1 MVLVWCKQK
10 TSGRA
15 YHLHSMSWDSRSGK
29 IWRQAYVFFANMYVY
44 RYKYTTYME
53 RYIKVIVNNF
63 HGIHPFETNRS
74 KYMIL
79 YIIQTKYTLNSY
91 DSMLPS
97 HHPITQFCT
106 QFLWPRFRRRTH
118 IGGFCIC
125 PRCAM
130 SAKMSVFHT
139 GHVGPMMRKTH
150 GFLFKAWW
158 CLKQRCKQLCHENCH
173 KLCVFQNHLHF
184 LCIYIII

>member
-1 MVLVWCKQK
+1 MAGHTIFTACLEIRGVVK
-10 TSGRA
+10 SGVK
-15 YHLHSMSWDSRSGK
+15 HM
-29 IWRQAYVFFANMYVY
+29 FFLQICMY

-139 GHVGPMMRKTH
+139 GHVGPMMRKIH

>member
-1 MVLVWCKQK
+1 MAWHTIFTACLEIRGVVK
-10 TSGRA
+10 SGVKHMLFLQICM
-15 YHLHSMSWDSRSGK
+15 YIDISTLH
-29 IWRQAYVFFANMYVY
+29 
-44 RYKYTTYME
+44 ME

-63 HGIHPFETNRS
+63 LGIHPFETNRS

-97 HHPITQFCT
+97 HHPITQFRT

-139 GHVGPMMRKTH
+139 GHVGPYTGLWWEKHMVFWC
-150 GFLFKAWW
+150 FLFKVWW

-173 KLCVFQNHLHF
+173 KLCFFKITYIF
-184 LCIYIII
+184 LYSPT